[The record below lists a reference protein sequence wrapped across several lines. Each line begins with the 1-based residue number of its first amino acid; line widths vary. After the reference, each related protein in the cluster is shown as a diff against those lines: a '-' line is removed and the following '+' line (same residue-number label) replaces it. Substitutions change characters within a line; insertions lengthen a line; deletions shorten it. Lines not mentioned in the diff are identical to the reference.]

1 MSRCDF
7 NKVAKQLHWNNTSA
21 WVFSCKFAEYFQS
34 TFPKNTSGWLLLK
47 KREAY
52 FRRLTRTSILSEE
65 KAARIRYTNW
75 IKDTLRKL
83 VGNNLE
89 RTEILDYNAKWF
101 SKVCLEPLYFR
112 QTPQIFQC
120 LQNGQECLSKGSW
133 TRCSRRNIRARASLK
148 ISCYACQNTTVSSVK
163 CTKGFSVSCHGR
175 CWPKWFGI

>member
-1 MSRCDF
+1 M
-7 NKVAKQLHWNNTSA
+7 
-21 WVFSCKFAEYFQS
+21 FSCKFAEYFQS

-89 RTEILDYNAKWF
+89 RTEILDYNAK
-101 SKVCLEPLYFR
+101 
-112 QTPQIFQC
+112 
-120 LQNGQECLSKGSW
+120 
-133 TRCSRRNIRARASLK
+133 
-148 ISCYACQNTTVSSVK
+148 
-163 CTKGFSVSCHGR
+163 
-175 CWPKWFGI
+175 